1 MIRYSSSRTKGLRF
15 ENLEPRLLLAADLHA
30 AVEGGDLVIV
40 GSKGA
45 DVLSVEASAD
55 RPDSWT
61 ITPARNDSING
72 EKPGQSVTLS
82 GIVGDLRVFLRDGND
97 TLTIKGQLGGSE
109 IPGNLSI
116 RGSRGT
122 NRILIESI
130 TTGDDLSIRTR
141 GAADELSLM
150 GITVNGDLVIR
161 SAAGADSIVC
171 SGVAVEGSLDVHAGG
186 GRYND
191 EMTVRAATV
200 AEDLLFR
207 STRGD
212 NHLGV
217 DSVNVGNRIRVHLGP
232 GNDYLAFGS
241 LEEPSVM
248 TRVWPQ
254 PPLHQ
259 TTIFTQQLQIHTGSG
274 NDTVEIADTEVSRH
288 LRASLGDDD
297 DRLTVHYATV
307 GGNGIIDAGKGDD
320 VVEAGAWVQGSSY
333 TSSLWPFAGETDLDG
348 GQGNDTLRR
357 SPSGDPSQ
365 LHWSHWEEI
374 VKGGAMIKPLPEI
387 VVPFD
392 SPADAVNSF
401 AADLYH
407 KLADSAEDFVFSPL
421 SISAALA
428 MVYAGAE
435 ADTAAEM
442 AKILH
447 FPESSEEFHAAYGE
461 LLNSLNQADALEGL
475 DLNVANS
482 LWGQSGFPFNQ
493 DYLDLILASY
503 NGGLQDVDFVNQ
515 TEAARQA
522 INGWV
527 EEQTRDKIQDLIP
540 QGVLTPETVL
550 VLANAIYFDAK
561 WAHEFD
567 VYATQPDSFDVSA
580 DEEMLVDMMHDTA
593 NYNYMEC
600 DGVQYV
606 ELPYRDG
613 RFSMLL
619 ALPGDGTPL
628 SRVDVT
634 AMTDDLSEFLSGLE
648 LQRVAVS
655 LPKFE
660 VTSMPDVKQALL
672 DLGME
677 DLFDPDLSDLDGM
690 VDPQCV
696 LEGNLFVQD
705 IRHKA
710 FIELDEA
717 GTTAAAATAVIV
729 GLTSSMPPQAVYFT
743 ADHPFQYYIC
753 DTQTDTILFM
763 GHVSRPTEAKPI
775 QVTRPLNLDS

>member
-1 MIRYSSSRTKGLRF
+1 MRHSNSRSKRLRF
-15 ENLEPRLLLAADLHA
+15 ENLESKLLLAADLHA
-30 AVEGGDLVIV
+30 SVVDGDLVVV
-40 GSKGA
+40 GSKGDDDLLIQA
-45 DVLSVEASAD
+45 APDNPNTWTVTAAS
-55 RPDSWT
+55 
-61 ITPARNDSING
+61 NDSING
-72 EKPGQSVTLS
+72 GQPGEAVVLS
-82 GIVGDLRVFLRDGND
+82 GVTGSLRVSLRSGND
-97 TLTIKGQLGGSE
+97 KLTVEGPSQL
-109 IPGNLSI
+109 
-116 RGSRGT
+116 
-122 NRILIESI
+122 
-130 TTGDDLSIRTR
+130 
-141 GAADELSLM
+141 ASLPRS
-150 GITVNGDLVIR
+150 LHIR
-161 SAAGADSIVC
+161 SGDGANQILVSNLAIGNDFSFRTGAGSDRIVVRRTEIAEQVVVRSGAGADSIALEEVTV
-171 SGVAVEGSLDVHAGG
+171 GGSVDVHAGG

-191 EMTVRAATV
+191 EMTVRATTV

-232 GNDYLAFGS
+232 GNDHLAFGS
-241 LEEPSVM
+241 LEEPPFM
-248 TRVWPQ
+248 TGVWPQ
-254 PPLHQ
+254 PPRHQ
-259 TTIFTQQLQIHTGSG
+259 TTIFTQQLQIHTSSG

-297 DRLTVHYATV
+297 DRLTVHCATV

-320 VVEAGAWVQGSSY
+320 VVEAGAWVHGSSY

-348 GQGNDTLRR
+348 GQGNDTLRQ

-374 VKGGAMIKPLPEI
+374 AKGGGIIKF

-392 SPADAVNSF
+392 SPADAVNAF

-407 KLADSAEDFVFSPL
+407 ELAGSEENFVFSPL

-435 ADTAAEM
+435 ANTAAEM
-442 AKILH
+442 AEVLH
-447 FPESSEEFHAAYGE
+447 FPENSQEFHAAYGE

-482 LWGQSGFPFNQ
+482 LWGQAGFPFNQ

-515 TEAARQA
+515 TEAARET
-522 INGWV
+522 INQWV
-527 EEQTRDKIQDLIP
+527 EQETRDKIQDLIP
-540 QGVLTPETVL
+540 QGALTPATVL
-550 VLANAIYFDAK
+550 VLANAVYFDGK
-561 WAHEFD
+561 WADQFNPE
-567 VYATQPDSFDVSA
+567 ATGADSFSVTPN
-580 DEEMLVDMMHDTA
+580 EEILVEMMRDFGD
-593 NYNYMEC
+593 YRYIER
-600 DGVQYV
+600 DGLQVV
-606 ELPYRDG
+606 ELPYADG

-619 ALPGDGTPL
+619 VLPDEGTPL
-628 SRVDVT
+628 SQIDVAAIT
-634 AMTDDLSEFLSGLE
+634 GDLGQFRSGME
-648 LQRVAVS
+648 ERSVGIN

-660 VTSMPDVKQALL
+660 VTSTPRVKQALV

-677 DLFDPDLSDLDGM
+677 DLFAAGVADLSGM
-690 VDPQCV
+690 VDPAQDV
-696 LEGNLFVQD
+696 QLYVQD
-705 IRHKA
+705 VCHKA

-729 GLTSSMPPQAVYFT
+729 GLTSVPEVHDPVTFT

-763 GHVSRPTEAKPI
+763 GHVSRPTEAE
-775 QVTRPLNLDS
+775 PLQLTK

>member
-1 MIRYSSSRTKGLRF
+1 MIRHSRSRTKRLRF
-15 ENLEPRLLLAADLHA
+15 ENLESKLLLAADLHA
-30 AVEGGDLVIV
+30 SVVDGDLVVV
-40 GSKGA
+40 GSKGDDDLLIQA
-45 DVLSVEASAD
+45 APDNPNTWTVTAAS
-55 RPDSWT
+55 
-61 ITPARNDSING
+61 NDSING
-72 EKPGQSVTLS
+72 GQPGEAVVLS
-82 GIVGDLRVFLRDGND
+82 GVTGSLRVSLRSGND
-97 TLTIKGQLGGSE
+97 KLTVEGPSQLASLPRSLHIRSGDGANQILVS
-109 IPGNLSI
+109 NLAI
-116 RGSRGT
+116 GK
-122 NRILIESI
+122 
-130 TTGDDLSIRTR
+130 DLSFRT
-141 GAADELSLM
+141 GAGSDRIVVRRTEVAEE
-150 GITVNGDLVIR
+150 VVVR
-161 SAAGADSIVC
+161 SGAGADSISLEGATV
-171 SGVAVEGSLDVHAGG
+171 GGSLDVHAGG

-191 EMTVRAATV
+191 EMTVRATTV

-232 GNDYLAFGS
+232 GNDHLAFGS
-241 LEEPSVM
+241 LEEPSVI
-248 TRVWPQ
+248 TGVWPQ
-254 PPLHQ
+254 PPRHQ
-259 TTIFTQQLQIHTGSG
+259 TTIFTRQLQIHTGSG
-274 NDTVEIADTEVSRH
+274 NDTVEIADAEVSRH

-297 DRLTVHYATV
+297 DRLTVHHATV

-348 GQGNDTLRR
+348 GQGNDTLRQ
-357 SPSGDPSQ
+357 SPSGDPIQ

-374 VKGGAMIKPLPEI
+374 VKGGGMIKLPEI

-407 KLADSAEDFVFSPL
+407 KLADSEENFVFSPL

-442 AKILH
+442 AKVLH
-447 FPESSEEFHAAYGE
+447 FPESSQQFHAAYGE

-515 TEAARQA
+515 TEAARET
-522 INGWV
+522 INQWV
-527 EEQTRDKIQDLIP
+527 EQETRDKIQDLIP

-550 VLANAIYFDAK
+550 VLANAVYFDGK

-628 SRVDVT
+628 SQVDVT

-660 VTSMPDVKQALL
+660 VTSMPDVKQALV

-690 VDPQCV
+690 VDPQYV

-743 ADHPFQYYIC
+743 ADHPFQYFIC

-763 GHVSRPTEAKPI
+763 GHVSRPTEAE
-775 QVTRPLNLDS
+775 PLQLTK